1 MKRILAAR
9 SVGGAELKCSPTT
22 VLEQAGAQPAAGPNH
37 NRPATHL
44 LPPHVYEA
52 IRLHADLRAAIQEG
66 LDSGPAI
73 AAEYVLAELDARYA
87 EPDCQPAIRDRKR
100 PT

>member
-37 NRPATHL
+37 NRPAAHL
-44 LPPHVYEA
+44 LPLHVYEA
-52 IRLHADLRAAIQEG
+52 MLLHADLQAAIQEG
-66 LDSGPAI
+66 LDSGPALS
-73 AAEYVLAELDARYA
+73 AEDVFAELDARYA
-87 EPDCQPAIRDRKR
+87 GPGGQPANRASKR
-100 PT
+100 ST